1 MKILVFILTM
11 AVITGCGSTGV
22 VQMEDNKVMVSVKK
36 AKVGYV
42 SAAEEKANAYRQANE
57 FCANR
62 DKSVETINLE
72 TIGSGSLRQA
82 SATLEFRCIDEPRPV
97 M

>member
-22 VQMEDNKVMVSVKK
+22 VQMEDNKFMVSVKK

-62 DKSVETINLE
+62 NKSVETINLE

-82 SATLEFRCIDEPRPV
+82 SATL
-97 M
+97 